1 MSDSVRIGVLGG
13 TFNPIHIGHL
23 IMAENAADQLRL
35 DEVMFAP
42 AGDPPHKAA
51 AGIIDARQRARLVN
65 LAIADRPGFTCST
78 IDLEHDGPSYT
89 WQLLERIRV
98 LWPDA
103 HLHFIV
109 GGDSLR
115 DFGSWARPARILE
128 LARIAAIERP
138 DYAIGDPGID
148 AVTGL
153 RGRLDLVDAPLCS
166 VSASGIRERVR
177 LGRSIRYLVPEPVR
191 IAIGELGLYRAPE

>member
-1 MSDSVRIGVLGG
+1 VLGG

-23 IMAENAADQLRL
+23 IMAENALDQLGL
-35 DEVMFAP
+35 DEVVFAP
-42 AGDPPHKAA
+42 AGDPPHKPA

-78 IDLEHDGPSYT
+78 IDLEHDGPSFT
-89 WQLLERIRV
+89 WQLLERV
-98 LWPDA
+98 LLMLPNA
-103 HLHFIV
+103 QLHFIV

-115 DFGSWARPARILE
+115 EFGSWARPDRILE

-138 DYAIGDPGID
+138 GYPLGNTEID
-148 AVTGL
+148 AVPGL
-153 RGRLDLVDAPLCS
+153 RARLDVVDAPLCS

-191 IAIGELGLYRAPE
+191 NAIGELGLYRTPG